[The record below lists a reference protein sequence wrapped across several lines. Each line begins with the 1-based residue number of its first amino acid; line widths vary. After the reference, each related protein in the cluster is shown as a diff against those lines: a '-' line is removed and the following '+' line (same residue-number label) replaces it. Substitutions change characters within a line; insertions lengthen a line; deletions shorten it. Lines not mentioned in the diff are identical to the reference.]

1 MPRKRKRPNRKKQ
14 NKNTFWGA
22 KIGIAVLTCIIIG
35 FLISGFNRI
44 FFNDGLKIEIHD
56 LSKLLTKSKYE
67 KLTGHKIEIEIWNGC
82 GIPKLADMYSYFLR
96 AEGID
101 VLDSKNAKKFNYKES
116 KILHHRGELE
126 RALALAKIMMID
138 PKNIIEDKNE
148 HLFFDLTLII
158 GDDYNE
164 LESYRNAIIH
174 QKPF

>member
-1 MPRKRKRPNRKKQ
+1 MPRKKNRLNRKKHT
-14 NKNTFWGA
+14 NTSWVA
-22 KIGIAVLTCIIIG
+22 KIGIAISTCIIIG
-35 FLISGFNRI
+35 FLISGFNRL
-44 FFNDGLKIEIHD
+44 FFNNGLNVETPD

-67 KLTGHKIEIEIWNGC
+67 KQTGHKIEIEIWNGC

-101 VLDSKNAKKFNYKES
+101 VLESKNAKNFNYEES

-126 RALALAKIMMID
+126 RAFALAKIMMID
-138 PKNIIEDKNE
+138 SSNIIEDKNE

-164 LESYRNAIIH
+164 LGSYRNAIMH